1 MHSGL
6 QSPTYRRVRARTCV
20 RFTTANQYQGVMT
33 QTAAVAATTAAVAA
47 ILCRDEVLY
56 VRCASI
62 LRRKLFVC
70 MRWTRLL
77 APPTLNSP
85 ARQSAIALEND
96 TRIQVYTRCLLA
108 SLPFPSSFACHLP
121 IRYHGN
127 VRPSSFQCTCLAR
140 HCTCRLNSCSLTFP
154 FLADRTDGR
163 AYASV
168 ACVCL

>member
-33 QTAAVAATTAAVAA
+33 QTAAVAATTAAVAAAA

-108 SLPFPSSFACHLP
+108 SLPSLPPSPVIYLFVTMA
-121 IRYHGN
+121 
-127 VRPSSFQCTCLAR
+127 
-140 HCTCRLNSCSLTFP
+140 TFGQVP
-154 FLADRTDGR
+154 FSAHVWLGTVHVD
-163 AYASV
+163 
-168 ACVCL
+168 